1 MAYIRNHW
9 YHIGGIILVIL
20 AAWLLIIPPNLST
33 IQHLLIFNFMA
44 LLAHQFE
51 EYQLPGGA
59 PSIINRVVYDEKEL
73 ADRYPGNTLSIMLV
87 NTIAWSIYIIAILF
101 PNVIWLGLGTILFS
115 LFQLLG
121 HGFQMNI
128 KLKTWYNP
136 GLATTIF
143 LFVPLGIYF
152 INYATSHHLLNGM
165 DWFLGIMVLILC
177 IGLSI
182 VAPVQLLKNKNTSY
196 IISDWQL
203 EQYEKIVKF
212 AKIGPNRPK

>member
-1 MAYIRNHW
+1 MTYIRNHW
-9 YHIGGIILVIL
+9 YHIGGIMLAVL
-20 AAWLLIIPPNLST
+20 AAWLLIFQPDLPK
-33 IQHLLIFNFMA
+33 IQYLLVLNFMA

-59 PSIINRVVYDEKEL
+59 PSIINRVVYNEKEL
-73 ADRYPGNTLSIMLV
+73 ADRYPGNTLSCMLV
-87 NTIAWSIYIIAILF
+87 NTIAWGIYILAICL

-115 LFQLLG
+115 MFQLLG
-121 HGFQMNI
+121 HGFETNI

-136 GLATTIF
+136 GLATTVF
-143 LFVPLGIYF
+143 FFVPLGIYF
-152 INYATSHHLLNGM
+152 INYAASNQLLTGM
-165 DWFLGIMVLILC
+165 DWFLAVIVLVLC

-203 EQYEKIVKF
+203 ERCEKIIKF
-212 AKIGPNRPK
+212 AHIGGKK